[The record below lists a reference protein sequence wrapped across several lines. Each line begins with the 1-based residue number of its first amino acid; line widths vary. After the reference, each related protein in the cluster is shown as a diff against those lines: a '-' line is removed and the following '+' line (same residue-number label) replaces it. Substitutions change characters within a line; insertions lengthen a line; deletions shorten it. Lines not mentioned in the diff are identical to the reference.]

1 MEQSR
6 LTVLFRIIL
15 AIPCILVLYV
25 LQNLLYLV
33 AIGNWFVA
41 LFVGR
46 VPPGLETLG
55 MFCLRFLVRTHSYIV
70 LVNPRYPAFG
80 ETPGTLPM
88 DQASLP
94 PVP

>member
-1 MEQSR
+1 
-6 LTVLFRIIL
+6 
-15 AIPCILVLYV
+15 
-25 LQNLLYLV
+25 
-33 AIGNWFVA
+33 
-41 LFVGR
+41 
-46 VPPGLETLG
+46 
-55 MFCLRFLVRTHSYIV
+55 MFCLRFLVRTHSYIL